1 SLISASFAASASN
14 STSSNVEW
22 AGFRYSMYGAK
33 KNFGKIPSA
42 DSVNGYVNKIK
53 NHFDENTKGALL
65 LTISSENN
73 GKCVFDF
80 PQPSTVTNSTNIK
93 YSKKDQFE
101 KLLSKCDEEGINVW
115 LVVEPGNND
124 LVDLANI
131 VLDKYGNHESV
142 QGFGASLEWYYRNSK
157 GDGKRLTNSEAER
170 VVNEIRKRNE
180 NYTFLAKHWNTK
192 YLPEN
197 YTDGMV
203 FALNPNNFEDFS
215 HISAEF
221 KHFAKSF
228 SKSPVIFEIGY
239 GSDRHIW
246 KDDPISFAKS
256 ITSSASRYNEHIGI
270 IWTDFTM
277 REALEKM

>member
-1 SLISASFAASASN
+1 MPMI
-14 STSSNVEW
+14 
-22 AGFRYSMYGAK
+22 GR
-33 KNFGKIPSA
+33 
-42 DSVNGYVNKIK
+42 
-53 NHFDENTKGALL
+53 
-65 LTISSENN
+65 
-73 GKCVFDF
+73 
-80 PQPSTVTNSTNIK
+80 
-93 YSKKDQFE
+93 
-101 KLLSKCDEEGINVW
+101 
-115 LVVEPGNND
+115 ND

-131 VLDKYGNHESV
+131 VLDKYGHHESV

-157 GDGKRLTNSEAER
+157 GDAEK

-203 FALNPNNFEDFS
+203 FALNPNTFEDLG

-239 GSDRHIW
+239 VGDRHIW

-256 ITSSASRYNEHIGI
+256 IASSASRYNEHIGI